1 MARVHERKARKDYPA
16 QGIKKGDTYYTW
28 KTRVTVGKSYMGQ
41 VHRSLTRPLTTSSSA
56 YEQALAEIDKAFDS
70 VEDAEGLRE
79 IAGQIRDLGEEEQGK
94 FDNMPEGLQQGDT
107 GQMLEERA
115 SNCSQWADD
124 VDTAADELET
134 KLNDL
139 QEEEDGEQAAREAWD
154 EYDAAAEAWDEDSGD
169 PEPEEPE
176 DADPRNRSFDDERA
190 ELVAEAVE
198 EARGACPN

>member
-1 MARVHERKARKDYPA
+1 MARIHQRVARKDYPG

-28 KTRVTVGKSYMGQ
+28 KTRMTVGKSYVGH

-56 YEQALAEIDKAFDS
+56 YEQALAEIDKAFDG

-79 IAGQIRDLGEEEQGK
+79 VAQQIRDLGEEEQGK

-115 SNCSQWADD
+115 GNCSQWADD
-124 VDTAADELET
+124 VDTAADTLEE
-134 KLNDL
+134 KLNEL
-139 QEEEDGEQAAREAWD
+139 QEEEDGHAAI
-154 EYDAAAEAWDEDSGD
+154 AEAWDAYDAAVEEAEDEAEL
-169 PEPEEPE
+169 PPEPE
-176 DADPRNRSFDDERA
+176 DADPRDRNYEEERG
-190 ELVAEAVE
+190 ELVSEAVE